1 MVEAN
6 VSRLGPSFDL
16 RAVLT
21 FSLINRKN
29 KAFDTLLLLLSDI
42 MILRNVFSGAVYNQN
57 PGERRTRMNM
67 RTENDDCENKLEQ
80 QKLKQILLSKLAKYK
95 V

>member
-57 PGERRTRMNM
+57 PGERTRMNM
-67 RTENDDCENKLEQ
+67 RTESGDCENKLEQ